1 MNSRGKT
8 GFTLV
13 ELLVVIAIIGILIA
27 LLLPAVQ
34 SAREAARRIQCTNKL
49 KQIGLA
55 LHNYHDSYQ
64 MFPAFGWGA
73 NQHTPGAAA
82 NGEKKGASGLATLL
96 PYLEQQAV
104 YDKLDFRQCFT
115 NWAGNCTGTL
125 VGDAATNGNAAASE
139 LELDAFLCPSDPTG
153 NRDEQTLAGTNYG
166 PATGRTGSKTNYDLV
181 TYANH
186 VFSSYRWKQ
195 VALGPPSTERM
206 FGWESNCRIAKV
218 TDGTSNTFMVGET
231 TRWHS
236 NGRAFAWAYRGWVM
250 CGVDP
255 AYTNNPRYGGINVWH
270 QPWID
275 PTWQSPPYVP
285 IRGHA
290 RSWWCPAASL
300 HPGGCSF
307 VMADGSVHFISE
319 TIDFPALVALCGIGD
334 GTPVSVP

>member
-1 MNSRGKT
+1 MRFRAKR

-34 SAREAARRIQCTNKL
+34 AAREAARRAQCTNKI

-73 NQHTPGAAA
+73 NQNSPGAPV
-82 NGEKKGASGLATLL
+82 NGQKKGSSGLAALL

-104 YDKLDFRQCFT
+104 YDKLDSRQCAT
-115 NWAGNCTGTL
+115 NFALGTSTGTV

-139 LELDAFLCPSDPTG
+139 NELDAFLCPSDSTG
-153 NRDEQTLAGTNYG
+153 NRDEWTLAGSYYG
-166 PATGRTGSKTNYDLV
+166 PATTGFTGSKTNYDLV

-186 VFSSYRWKQ
+186 VFSSYRWKE
-195 VALGPPSTERM
+195 VSITTERM
-206 FGWESNCRIAKV
+206 FGWESKCRMADVK
-218 TDGTSNTFMVGET
+218 DGTSNTFMVGET
-231 TRWHS
+231 TRYHA
-236 NGRAFAWAYRGWVM
+236 NGRAFAWAYRAWVM

-255 AYTNNPRYGGINVWH
+255 AYANSTTYGGINVWH
-270 QPWID
+270 QPWIAA
-275 PTWQSPPYVP
+275 TWQNPPYVP

-300 HPGGCSF
+300 HPGGCNF
-307 VMADGSVHFISE
+307 VMADASVHFISE
-319 TIDFPALVALCGIGD
+319 TIDFPMLIALSGIRD
-334 GTPVSVP
+334 GTPVSIP